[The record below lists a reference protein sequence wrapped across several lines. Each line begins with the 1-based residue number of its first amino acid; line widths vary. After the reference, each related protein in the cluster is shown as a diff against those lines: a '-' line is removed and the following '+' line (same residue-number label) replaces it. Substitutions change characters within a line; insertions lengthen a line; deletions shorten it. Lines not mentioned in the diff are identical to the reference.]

1 MSAESINNEKTIIQ
15 ELNANVELGFAKSVD
30 ELYNDIITYLKQ
42 MTSMG
47 LRFCQYNRAWYKYG
61 TIMSPI
67 HIGYDGKNKNSV
79 LLSEAEQQKI
89 LNTIRQKLT
98 NDKIVVGSCEAIYR
112 SPNKINY
119 ALNFIIDLEIPEPE
133 KDKCNSQIPINID
146 FKCSSC

>member
-61 TIMSPI
+61 IMSPI

-79 LLSEAEQQKI
+79 LLSEAEQQK
-89 LNTIRQKLT
+89 
-98 NDKIVVGSCEAIYR
+98 
-112 SPNKINY
+112 
-119 ALNFIIDLEIPEPE
+119 
-133 KDKCNSQIPINID
+133 NI
-146 FKCSSC
+146 KYNPAKTY